1 MTPTESCPIS
11 DTPRSS
17 TPRDA
22 PGSADAWRGLA
33 LLAVTFAAYW
43 PAMFGQYLWDDDAHV
58 TKSGLRSLAGLHD
71 IWFKLGATQQ
81 YYPLL
86 HSAFWAEA
94 QLWRDYTVG
103 YHATNVVL
111 HVIAACLVVTLCERL
126 EVRGAWL
133 AGAIFALHPVNV
145 ESVAWI
151 SEQKNTLSLVFYLLA
166 ALAYLRFDGERKPRD
181 YAIASALF
189 ACALLTKTVTASL
202 PAALLV
208 VFWWKR
214 GQLQWKRDVLPLV
227 PWFAVAAASGL
238 FTAWVEHHLIGAEGT
253 EYNLDAVQRVLLAG
267 RGIWFYLGKLLWPSN
282 LIFTYPHWAVDTK
295 VAWQYAFD
303 ASLLV
308 LAGWFW
314 TLRSRTRA
322 PLAAML
328 FFCGSLFPVLGFI
341 DIYPFRYS
349 YVADHFV
356 YLASLGV
363 IVSLSAAAASA
374 LERVSTSE
382 WLRRARSGSDALVTP
397 RAKLGALASAAV
409 FALLV
414 TLAVLTHAQSAMY
427 SDPKTLYKTTI
438 ARNPDDWMAHQNLGI
453 IESRGARYR
462 ADAILQF
469 EDVIR
474 LKPEHN
480 RAHYNLALQLFIS
493 GRGPEAIEHFR
504 KAIQYAPNN
513 ALIVGNSLEFIGM
526 IYTSMPGRLP
536 GAIAILDSA
545 VALRPGDGESRHAL
559 GLALQKAGRAAEAK
573 VQLDS
578 AAALRPDLFGKL
590 APRQG
595 ESHP

>member
-1 MTPTESCPIS
+1 MAMRPA
-11 DTPRSS
+11 DTPRPVRS
-17 TPRDA
+17 
-22 PGSADAWRGLA
+22 GSADAWRGLA

-58 TKSGLRSLAGLHD
+58 TKSGLRTLAGLHD

-86 HSAFWAEA
+86 HSAFWLEA
-94 QLWRDYTVG
+94 QLWGDYTVG

-111 HVIAACLVVTLCERL
+111 HVVAACLVVTLCQRL
-126 EVRGAWL
+126 EIRGAWL

-214 GQLQWKRDVLPLV
+214 GSLQWKRDVLPLV

-253 EYNLDAVQRVLLAG
+253 EYNLDALQRVLLAG
-267 RGIWFYLGKLLWPSN
+267 RVIWFYFGKLLWPAD
-282 LIFTYPHWAVDTK
+282 LIFTYPHWAVDAH

-303 ASLLV
+303 VGLIA

-314 TLRSRTRA
+314 TIRSRTRA

-356 YLASLGV
+356 YLAGLGV
-363 IVSLSAAAASA
+363 IVPVAAV
-374 LERVSTSE
+374 LDTLRE
-382 WLRRARSGSDALVTP
+382 WLAGEAAPFVAHAALAPVV
-397 RAKLGALASAAV
+397 GALIA
-409 FALLV
+409 
-414 TLAVLTHAQSAMY
+414 LTHAQSANY
-427 SDPKTLYKTTI
+427 SDPKTLYKMTI
-438 ARNPDDWMAHQNLGI
+438 ERNPDDWMAHQNLGI
-453 IESRGARYR
+453 IYARGDLHRAES
-462 ADAILQF
+462 ITQF

-493 GRGPEAIEHFR
+493 GRGPEAIEQFR

-513 ALIVGNSLEFIGM
+513 MLIVGNSLEFIGM
-526 IYTSMPGRLP
+526 TYTTMPGRLP
-536 GAIAILDSA
+536 DAIAVLDSA
-545 VALRPGDGESRHAL
+545 VALRPSDGESRHAL
-559 GLALQKAGRAAEAK
+559 GVALQKAGRAAEAK

-578 AAALRPDLFGKL
+578 ALKLRPDLYGKP
-590 APRQG
+590 APR
-595 ESHP
+595 